1 MAEYD
6 NLCKILAE
14 TYPRDFARWLLN
26 QEPQEIEILKTE
38 LSIEPIRA
46 DSVTFIRTENRI
58 LHIEFQTTINS
69 KTPISLRML
78 DYYVRLTRKYQVP
91 VTQVVIFLQETDDP
105 IAFTE
110 EYVSEV
116 TTHRFRVIRMWEQ
129 ESALFLDNN
138 ALLPL
143 APLTQ
148 TNSARMLL
156 SQVAGEIAK
165 IPDIETRQN
174 TAVYTEILA
183 GLRFEK
189 NFIRQLLSE
198 DIMQESVIYQDILQ
212 KGQQKGEQ
220 KGEQKEALKYTLRL
234 LTQRFGELNSSMIER
249 VRVLSVQKLET
260 LGVAL
265 LNISEVDDLL
275 AWLNQNES
283 N

>member
-1 MAEYD
+1 
-6 NLCKILAE
+6 
-14 TYPRDFARWLLN
+14 
-26 QEPQEIEILKTE
+26 
-38 LSIEPIRA
+38 
-46 DSVTFIRTENRI
+46 
-58 LHIEFQTTINS
+58 
-69 KTPISLRML
+69 ML

-91 VTQVVIFLQETDDP
+91 VTQVVVFLQETNDP

-129 ESALFLDNN
+129 DSALFLDNN

-143 APLTQ
+143 APLCR
-148 TNSARMLL
+148 TNSAQMLL

-198 DIMQESVIYQDILQ
+198 DIMQESVIYQDIV
-212 KGQQKGEQ
+212 
-220 KGEQKEALKYTLRL
+220 QKEAFKYTLRL
-234 LTQRFGELNSSMIER
+234 LNRRFSEIDSLITERIRLLSTEQLEVLGEELFDF
-249 VRVLSVQKLET
+249 T
-260 LGVAL
+260 
-265 LNISEVDDLL
+265 NISDLV
-275 AWLNQNES
+275 AWLDQNTS